1 VRVFFF
7 LILKIVKLY
16 LRDEHSISRFK
27 PEFTPEEKERH
38 KEIARHYIKESRN
51 RDNKTN
57 KDIADKIWI
66 QQEAMRSLTGHL
78 LEAASVIDDTPPPP
92 DRPWAIWQTP
102 PIKNFD
108 MNAYKDFEKKDGDD
122 EEGEEEEAEEDDD
135 DLVKARKGDL
145 AK

>member
-1 VRVFFF
+1 M
-7 LILKIVKLY
+7 Y
-16 LRDEHSISRFK
+16 LADDHSLSRFK
-27 PEFTPEEKERH
+27 PEFTPEEKEHH
-38 KEIARHYIKESRN
+38 KEIARRYIKEARN

-57 KDIADKIWI
+57 KDIADKIWM
-66 QQEAMRSLTGHL
+66 QQEAMRSLTGPL

-108 MNAYKDFEKKDGDD
+108 INAYKDFEKKDGDD
-122 EEGEEEEAEEDDD
+122 DDD
-135 DLVKARKGDL
+135 DDDNEVEEEVEDVNLLEGKDL